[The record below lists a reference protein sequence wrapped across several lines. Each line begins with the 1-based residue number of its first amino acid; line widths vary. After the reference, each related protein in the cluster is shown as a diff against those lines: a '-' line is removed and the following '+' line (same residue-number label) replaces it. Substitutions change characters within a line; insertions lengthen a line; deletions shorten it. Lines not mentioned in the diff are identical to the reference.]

1 MYTFA
6 PAKPLRSRSRDAP
19 IVRAARAATPRAG
32 LEDIMARPLLDM
44 PKLLD
49 ERGPELGVVEIRNA
63 SALSRVEQTGFVW
76 TRQPGVACLAAN
88 RRYFDIALANPDVVA
103 IIVPPGVA
111 PYADESGKAL
121 VVSTI
126 ADQLYHFLHASQG
139 PADAEE
145 ALQVDDSACV
155 DATVVLRGAVS
166 IGPGVRIGPRV
177 VVSGPA
183 TIGRDVRI
191 DAGAVIGCDGLYAKQ
206 VLGMRL
212 NMPHY
217 GGVEVGAGAY
227 IHAGAVVVRSA
238 VRGESTRIGRGAHVG
253 VLSNVG
259 HDVEIGESATI
270 SSNCVLAGRARIGA
284 RAWIGA
290 SATVSNLVQ
299 VGEGAE
305 VRIGAVVVQDV
316 PAGGEV
322 SGNFAMP
329 HARNLKRF
337 LRDSRHGA

>member
-1 MYTFA
+1 
-6 PAKPLRSRSRDAP
+6 
-19 IVRAARAATPRAG
+19 
-32 LEDIMARPLLDM
+32 MARPLLDM

-49 ERGPELGVVEIRNA
+49 ERGPELGVVEVRNA
-63 SALSRVEQTGFVW
+63 AALSRVAQTGFAW
-76 TRQPGVACLAAN
+76 TRQPGVVCLATN
-88 RRYFDIALANPDVVA
+88 RRYFDIARANPDVVA
-103 IIVPPGVA
+103 VIVPPDVA
-111 PYADESGKAL
+111 PYADGFGKIL

-126 ADQLYHFLHASQG
+126 ADELYHFLHASQQ
-139 PADAEE
+139 PAETDDAP
-145 ALQVDDSACV
+145 QVDASACL
-155 DATVVLRGAVS
+155 DATAVLRGAVS
-166 IGPGVRIGPRV
+166 IGPGARIGPRV
-177 VVSGPA
+177 VISGPA

-191 DAGAVIGCDGLYAKQ
+191 DAGAIVGCDGLYAKQ
-206 VLGMRL
+206 VLGTRL
-212 NMPHY
+212 NMPHF
-217 GGVEVGAGAY
+217 GGVEVEAGAY

-238 VRGESTRIGRGAHVG
+238 VLGESTRIGRGAHVG

-290 SATVSNLVQ
+290 SATVSNRVQ

-316 PAGGEV
+316 PAGGRV